1 MTDQEEDSRVLRR
14 ADAREFIRRQ
24 GLPIAETA
32 LDNLASQGK
41 GPKFTYGRGGSRYTE
56 EDLLAFVEAEK
67 ARRARR
73 GY

>member
-1 MTDQEEDSRVLRR
+1 MIDQEEDCRVLRR

-41 GPKFTYGRGGSRYTE
+41 GPRFHYGKGGSRYSE
-56 EDLLAFVEAEK
+56 DDLLAFVETEK
-67 ARRARR
+67 AKRARR